1 MYVVCLEWNLFFKK
15 TGFCQNIFQ
24 WKLVIKETI
33 PSITTKSNIAM
44 KQQQEQLTAYT
55 LAGIFTLSLRLIVGW
70 TYFSAFWRRL
80 VLENK
85 LIPDSAG
92 YIGEKFNHFLPN
104 SLGIKPII
112 EYLVST
118 PDLLWWAMVI
128 FTIVEGIV
136 GLLYMFGFFTRL
148 MSIGVFSLAFG
159 ILLGSGWL
167 GTTCL
172 DEWQIGILGVSAGF
186 TIFLSGGGKYSLDY
200 LLQSKLPKN
209 KWLVWITS
217 GELPLSIKRVNKV
230 AISGAVV
237 LFILALYTN
246 QVFHNGV
253 WGPLHNKSVKPKI
266 ELTDAK
272 IDNGTLSFKVYRVE
286 GVDVYGSFL
295 IGITLK
301 EANGKV
307 VIQKDGE
314 ELAQFPLTNIRN
326 DYVAKVSPGKHSLII
341 PLGSKATLTIRDNA
355 LKNLPEGQ
363 YELILT
369 DISGITWKQ
378 NIAIH

>member
-1 MYVVCLEWNLFFKK
+1 ML
-15 TGFCQNIFQ
+15 T
-24 WKLVIKETI
+24 
-33 PSITTKSNIAM
+33 
-44 KQQQEQLTAYT
+44 QQQEPSKAYV

-85 LIPDSAG
+85 LIPDATG

-104 SLGIKPII
+104 SIGIKPII

-128 FTIVEGIV
+128 FTLVEGIV
-136 GLLYMFGFFTRL
+136 GLLYMLGFFTRL

-200 LLQSKLPKN
+200 LLLPKLSKN
-209 KWLVWITS
+209 KWLVWLTS
-217 GELPLSIKRVNKV
+217 GELPLSIKQFSKV
-230 AISGAVV
+230 AISGAVL
-237 LFILALYTN
+237 LFILTLYTN

-253 WGPLHNKSVKPKI
+253 WGPLHNKSVKP
-266 ELTDAK
+266 ELEISNAK
-272 IDNGTLSFKVYRVE
+272 IQEDILTFKVYRIE
-286 GVDVYGSFL
+286 GADVYGSFL

-301 EANGKV
+301 DENGKT
-307 VIQKDGE
+307 ILQKNGE
-314 ELAQFPLTNIRN
+314 ELARFPLTRIKN
-326 DYVAKVSPGKHSLII
+326 DYVAKVAPGKHSLII
-341 PLGSKATLTIRDNA
+341 PLGSKATLTMRSDVFMD
-355 LKNLPEGQ
+355 LPKGN

-369 DISGITWKQ
+369 DISGITWKEKITI
-378 NIAIH
+378 N

>member
-1 MYVVCLEWNLFFKK
+1 ML
-15 TGFCQNIFQ
+15 T
-24 WKLVIKETI
+24 
-33 PSITTKSNIAM
+33 
-44 KQQQEQLTAYT
+44 QQQEPSKAYV

-85 LIPDSAG
+85 LIPDGTG

-104 SLGIKPII
+104 SIGIKPII

-128 FTIVEGIV
+128 FTLVESIV
-136 GLLYMFGFFTRL
+136 GLLYMLGFFTRL

-200 LLQSKLPKN
+200 LLLPKLSKN
-209 KWLVWITS
+209 KWLVWLTS
-217 GELPLSIKRVNKV
+217 GELPLSIKQFSKV
-230 AISGAVV
+230 AISGAVL
-237 LFILALYTN
+237 LFILTLYTN

-253 WGPLHNKSVKPKI
+253 WGPLHNKSVKPELKI
-266 ELTDAK
+266 SNAK
-272 IDNGTLSFKVYRVE
+272 IQEDILTFKVYRIE
-286 GVDVYGSFL
+286 GADVYGSFL

-301 EANGKV
+301 DENGKT
-307 VIQKDGE
+307 ILQKNGE
-314 ELAQFPLTNIRN
+314 ELARFPLTRIKN
-326 DYVAKVSPGKHSLII
+326 DYVAKVAPGKHSLII
-341 PLGSKATLTIRDNA
+341 PLGSKATLTIRSDVFMD
-355 LKNLPEGQ
+355 LPKSD

-369 DISGITWKQ
+369 DISGITWKEKITV
-378 NIAIH
+378 N

>member
-1 MYVVCLEWNLFFKK
+1 ML
-15 TGFCQNIFQ
+15 T
-24 WKLVIKETI
+24 
-33 PSITTKSNIAM
+33 
-44 KQQQEQLTAYT
+44 QQQEPSKAYV

-85 LIPDSAG
+85 LIPDATG

-104 SLGIKPII
+104 SIGIKPII

-128 FTIVEGIV
+128 FTLVEGIV
-136 GLLYMFGFFTRL
+136 GLLYMLGFFTRL

-200 LLQSKLPKN
+200 LLLTKLSKN
-209 KWLVWITS
+209 KWLVWLTS
-217 GELPLSIKRVNKV
+217 GELPLSIKQFSKV
-230 AISGAVV
+230 AISGAVL
-237 LFILALYTN
+237 LFILTLYTN
-246 QVFHNGV
+246 QVFHNGI
-253 WGPLHNKSVKPKI
+253 WGPLHNKSVKPELKI
-266 ELTDAK
+266 SNAK
-272 IDNGTLSFKVYRVE
+272 IQEDILTFKVYRIE
-286 GVDVYGSFL
+286 GADVYGSFL

-301 EANGKV
+301 DENGKT
-307 VIQKDGE
+307 ILQKNGE
-314 ELAQFPLTNIRN
+314 ELARFPLTRIKN
-326 DYVAKVSPGKHSLII
+326 DYVAKVDPGKHSLII
-341 PLGSKATLTIRDNA
+341 PLGSKATLTIRSDVFMD
-355 LKNLPEGQ
+355 LPKGN

-369 DISGITWKQ
+369 DISGITWKEKVV
-378 NIAIH
+378 IS

>member
-1 MYVVCLEWNLFFKK
+1 ML
-15 TGFCQNIFQ
+15 T
-24 WKLVIKETI
+24 
-33 PSITTKSNIAM
+33 
-44 KQQQEQLTAYT
+44 QQQEPSKAYV

-85 LIPDSAG
+85 LIPDATG

-104 SLGIKPII
+104 SIGIKPII

-128 FTIVEGIV
+128 FTLVEGIV
-136 GLLYMFGFFTRL
+136 GLLYMLGFFTRL

-167 GTTCL
+167 GTTCI

-200 LLQSKLPKN
+200 LLLPKLSKN
-209 KWLVWITS
+209 KWLVWLTS
-217 GELPLSIKRVNKV
+217 GELPLSIKQFSKV
-230 AISGAVV
+230 AISGAVL
-237 LFILALYTN
+237 LFILTLYTN
-246 QVFHNGV
+246 QVFHNGI
-253 WGPLHNKSVKPKI
+253 WGPLHNKSVKPELKI
-266 ELTDAK
+266 SNAK
-272 IDNGTLSFKVYRVE
+272 IQEDILTFKVYRIE
-286 GVDVYGSFL
+286 GADVYGSFL

-301 EANGKV
+301 DENGKT
-307 VIQKDGE
+307 ILQKNGE
-314 ELAQFPLTNIRN
+314 ELARFPLTRIKN
-326 DYVAKVSPGKHSLII
+326 DYVAKVAPGKHSLII
-341 PLGSKATLTIRDNA
+341 PLGSKATLTIRSDVFMD
-355 LKNLPEGQ
+355 LPKSD

-369 DISGITWKQ
+369 DISGITWKEKITV
-378 NIAIH
+378 N

>member
-1 MYVVCLEWNLFFKK
+1 MLTQQPEPSKAYV
-15 TGFCQNIFQ
+15 
-24 WKLVIKETI
+24 
-33 PSITTKSNIAM
+33 
-44 KQQQEQLTAYT
+44 

-85 LIPDSAG
+85 LIPDATG

-104 SLGIKPII
+104 SIGIKPII

-128 FTIVEGIV
+128 FTLVEGIV
-136 GLLYMFGFFTRL
+136 GLLYMLGFFTRL

-200 LLQSKLPKN
+200 LLLPKLSKN
-209 KWLVWITS
+209 KWLVWLTS
-217 GELPLSIKRVNKV
+217 GELPLSIKQFSKV
-230 AISGAVV
+230 AISGAVL
-237 LFILALYTN
+237 LFILTLYTN
-246 QVFHNGV
+246 QVFHNGI
-253 WGPLHNKSVKPKI
+253 WGPLHNKSVKPELKI
-266 ELTDAK
+266 SNAK
-272 IDNGTLSFKVYRVE
+272 IQEDILTFKVYRIE
-286 GVDVYGSFL
+286 GADVYGSFL

-301 EANGKV
+301 DENGKT
-307 VIQKDGE
+307 ILQKNGE
-314 ELAQFPLTNIRN
+314 ELARFPLTRIKN
-326 DYVAKVSPGKHSLII
+326 DYVAKVAPGKHSLII
-341 PLGSKATLTIRDNA
+341 PLGSKATLTIRSDVFMD
-355 LKNLPEGQ
+355 LPKSD

-369 DISGITWKQ
+369 DISGITWKEKITV
-378 NIAIH
+378 N

>member
-1 MYVVCLEWNLFFKK
+1 ML
-15 TGFCQNIFQ
+15 T
-24 WKLVIKETI
+24 
-33 PSITTKSNIAM
+33 
-44 KQQQEQLTAYT
+44 QQQEPSKAYV

-85 LIPDSAG
+85 LIPDATG

-104 SLGIKPII
+104 SIGIKPII

-128 FTIVEGIV
+128 FTLVEGIV
-136 GLLYMFGFFTRL
+136 GLLYMLGFFTRL

-200 LLQSKLPKN
+200 LLLPKLSKN
-209 KWLVWITS
+209 KWLVWLTS
-217 GELPLSIKRVNKV
+217 GELPLSIKQFSKV
-230 AISGAVV
+230 AISGAVL
-237 LFILALYTN
+237 LFILTLYTN

-253 WGPLHNKSVKPKI
+253 WGPLHNKSVKPELKI
-266 ELTDAK
+266 SNAK
-272 IDNGTLSFKVYRVE
+272 IQEDILTFKVYRIE
-286 GVDVYGSFL
+286 GADVYGSFL

-301 EANGKV
+301 DENGKT
-307 VIQKDGE
+307 ILQKNGE
-314 ELAQFPLTNIRN
+314 ELARFPLTRIKN
-326 DYVAKVSPGKHSLII
+326 DYVAKVAPGKHSLII
-341 PLGSKATLTIRDNA
+341 PLGSKATLTIRSDVFVD
-355 LKNLPEGQ
+355 LPKGD

-369 DISGITWKQ
+369 DISGITWKE
-378 NIAIH
+378 NITVK